1 MTLLHEDFIVWE
13 RGRRRIVYSRAQYA
27 YWLRDIMRRH
37 RYIKIVTP
45 ALWVEKDRA
54 TVHAGMLVDGRS
66 TRNIFHLIRE
76 NGRWLIID
84 SEF

>member
-27 YWLRDIMRRH
+27 YWLRDIMRRQ

-66 TRNIFHLIRE
+66 THNIFHLIRE